1 MKFRKYKDNLVF
13 DGKTVF
19 SYGMPVARVEGDI
32 LRQLGYWSVTTQK
45 HINHAADQLGLKLH
59 KPLNTNQA

>member
-1 MKFRKYKDNLVF
+1 MKFKKYKDNLVF

-19 SYGMPVARVEGDI
+19 SYGTPVARVEGDI

-45 HINHAADQLGLKLH
+45 HINHAALELGIPLH
-59 KPLNTNQA
+59 KPTNK

>member
-45 HINHAADQLGLKLH
+45 HINYAADQLGLKLH

>member
-1 MKFRKYKDNLVF
+1 MKFKKYTKNLVH
-13 DGKTVF
+13 DGKTVY
-19 SYGMPVARVEGDI
+19 SYGTPVARVEGDT

-59 KPLNTNQA
+59 KPLNTEQA